1 MKLFTIRRHRWLVK
15 IFIFIPLIIVVLLNV
30 RLIDQVKDFN
40 QQQIY
45 VEELIQISKLNSSS
59 LKISIQNNNRTEN
72 IFLRNFVN
80 NVNLNPKIRNKNFI
94 KNLLNEQ
101 KKLMK
106 NIVSDKSQK
115 TKIYQAPKFLV
126 ILIQVHSRLN
136 YLKELIESLK
146 ETKYIEQTLV
156 IFSHDIINN
165 EMNDLINS
173 IDFCATLQIFYPY
186 SLQIYPDTFP
196 GKDPNDCPT
205 KIGKKK

>member
-15 IFIFIPLIIVVLLNV
+15 LFIFIPLIIVVLLNV

-72 IFLRNFVN
+72 ILLKNFVN

-94 KNLLNEQ
+94 ENLLNEQ

-106 NIVSDKSQK
+106 NIMSDKSQK
-115 TKIYQAPKFLV
+115 KKTYQAPKFLV

-186 SLQIYPDTFP
+186 SLQIYQDTFP

>member
-15 IFIFIPLIIVVLLNV
+15 LFIFIPLIIVVLLNV

-59 LKISIQNNNRTEN
+59 FKISNRTEN
-72 IFLRNFVN
+72 ILLKNFVN

-94 KNLLNEQ
+94 ENLLNEQ

-106 NIVSDKSQK
+106 NVMSDKSQTKK
-115 TKIYQAPKFLV
+115 TYQAPKFLV

-186 SLQIYPDTFP
+186 SLQIYQDTFP